1 MKNNIKISELFT
13 YADEPLDYK
22 IVQGF
27 PVDVEEKV
35 QVLIA
40 IGWELGGDMYIM
52 KAPGEDIDIVVQ
64 CMVLYKKPIYS

>member
-1 MKNNIKISELFT
+1 MKGDVKFSDLFT

-22 IVQGF
+22 IIQGF
-27 PVDVEEKV
+27 PADVEEKV
-35 QVLIA
+35 KSLMV
-40 IGWELGGDMYIM
+40 IGWELGGEMHIM